1 MPICPYCKTKMS
13 LSSRKVKISVIRKVS
28 KFQYVCH
35 NCFSRGPL
43 ADNESE
49 ANIKTVSP
57 TIFQEIEN
65 IAKDKNFE
73 LSDNADKIIKAKLR
87 MFGEEDWRR
96 CPCSSDDIDRFCGSE
111 KCELDTYNNNH
122 CHCNLFL
129 FKAK

>member
-13 LSSRKVKISVIRKVS
+13 LSSRKVKISVTRKVS